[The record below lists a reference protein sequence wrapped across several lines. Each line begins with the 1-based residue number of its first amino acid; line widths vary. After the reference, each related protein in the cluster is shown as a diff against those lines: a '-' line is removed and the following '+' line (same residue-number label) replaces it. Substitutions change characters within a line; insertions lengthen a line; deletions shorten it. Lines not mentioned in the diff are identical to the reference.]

1 MYSELAGKVVIVT
14 GAGRPKGIGC
24 ATATRFAAEGASV
37 VVVDLP
43 TSSSQV
49 GNVIGISP
57 KVDHVYQAIKASGG
71 DCMAYQA
78 DVSDPQQVEQL
89 IDTVVS
95 KYSRVDVMV
104 CNAAI
109 THDHGLDIK
118 TLTETVFSQVLAVN
132 LTGTFLCAQAAARH
146 MIENANKGTIVTIG
160 SRASRRGNP
169 NIIAYSA
176 SKFGVLG
183 MSQSLALALAP
194 HGIRVNCVCPGSVDT
209 DMADAEIEI
218 AHKKTGINEDKLK
231 QMAIDSVPLGRL
243 TSPEDLANTIVWLA
257 SSQSNH
263 LTGQA
268 INVNGGSWL
277 S

>member
-1 MYSELAGKVVIVT
+1 
-14 GAGRPKGIGC
+14 
-24 ATATRFAAEGASV
+24 
-37 VVVDLP
+37 
-43 TSSSQV
+43 
-49 GNVIGISP
+49 
-57 KVDHVYQAIKASGG
+57 
-71 DCMAYQA
+71 
-78 DVSDPQQVEQL
+78 
-89 IDTVVS
+89 
-95 KYSRVDVMV
+95 
-104 CNAAI
+104 
-109 THDHGLDIK
+109 
-118 TLTETVFSQVLAVN
+118 
-132 LTGTFLCAQAAARH
+132 
-146 MIENANKGTIVTIG
+146 
-160 SRASRRGNP
+160 
-169 NIIAYSA
+169 
-176 SKFGVLG
+176 

>member
-1 MYSELAGKVVIVT
+1 
-14 GAGRPKGIGC
+14 
-24 ATATRFAAEGASV
+24 
-37 VVVDLP
+37 
-43 TSSSQV
+43 
-49 GNVIGISP
+49 
-57 KVDHVYQAIKASGG
+57 
-71 DCMAYQA
+71 
-78 DVSDPQQVEQL
+78 
-89 IDTVVS
+89 
-95 KYSRVDVMV
+95 
-104 CNAAI
+104 
-109 THDHGLDIK
+109 
-118 TLTETVFSQVLAVN
+118 
-132 LTGTFLCAQAAARH
+132 
-146 MIENANKGTIVTIG
+146 MIENANKGAIVTIG